1 MHDSRTIEKN
11 YQTIRKQLEA
21 GTERPVSDR
30 QLPSVIG
37 VALFDIGES
46 LDHIEIMLEQ
56 LMKDGTR

>member
-1 MHDSRTIEKN
+1 MN
-11 YQTIRKQLEA
+11 YQKIRKQLEA

-30 QLPSVIG
+30 QLLSVIG
-37 VALFDIGES
+37 AALFDIGES